1 MNFLEKRSGF
11 HSAAGEIDGAAVE
24 AVDDSLLVVGVMA
37 TISLLSLFA
46 YNRDFVGP

>member
-1 MNFLEKRSGF
+1 MYFLEKRSGF
-11 HSAAGEIDGAAVE
+11 HSAGETDGAAVE

-37 TISLLSLFA
+37 TINLLSLFA